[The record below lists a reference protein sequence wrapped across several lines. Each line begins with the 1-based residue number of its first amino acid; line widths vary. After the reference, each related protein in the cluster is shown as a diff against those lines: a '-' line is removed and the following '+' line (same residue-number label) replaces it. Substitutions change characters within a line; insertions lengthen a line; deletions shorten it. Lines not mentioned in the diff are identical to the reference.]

1 MLVGLLLTLN
11 VLICIA
17 LVGVVL
23 LQPSEGGAFG
33 GGSPTGLMTA
43 RGRGNLLTRTTW
55 TLFCLFLAISLTLT
69 LLGGHQR
76 SSQAILERLKSQSIN
91 PDALAAAAKSPPANA
106 SQPPVAPAQTAK
118 RAPGLG
124 APTPTINLPGISGGA
139 SPDLGPPPPTA
150 SRSAPSKLAP

>member
-17 LVGVVL
+17 LIGVVL

-55 TLFCLFLAISLTLT
+55 TLFTLFLAISLTLT

-76 SSQAILERLKSQSIN
+76 SSQAILDRLKSQSIN
-91 PDALAAAAKSPPANA
+91 PDSLATPAKPPPGAATTPPPGQAG
-106 SQPPVAPAQTAK
+106 APA
-118 RAPGLG
+118 PSPMG
-124 APTPTINLPGISGGA
+124 APTPTINLPGVSE
-139 SPDLGPPPPTA
+139 PPPPA
-150 SRSAPSKLAP
+150 QPAPRKLAD

>member
-17 LVGVVL
+17 LIGVVL

-43 RGRGNLLTRTTW
+43 RGRGNFLTRTTW
-55 TLFCLFLAISLTLT
+55 TLFSLFLAISLALT

-76 SSQAILERLKSQSIN
+76 SSQAILERLKSQSVN
-91 PDALAAAAKSPPANA
+91 PDALAAAAKPAPA
-106 SQPPVAPAQTAK
+106 AAAPPPVTAK
-118 RAPGLG
+118 RAPPLG
-124 APTPTINLPGISGGA
+124 APTPTINLPGLAPVQS
-139 SPDLGPPPPTA
+139 PPP
-150 SRSAPSKLAP
+150 PSKLAP